1 MYSTHC
7 IKLRIMIAWPWKG
20 LKEAS
25 GWYYFICQLASP
37 YSFAIIVRCT
47 RIYSRQGWS
56 RQFFTFHN
64 PLSCFDEYLQ
74 PGSIKKYVHI
84 ITINVPVVF
93 MAQYVMILRG
103 ATSLGGA
110 LEGWALTFLGLK
122 KSRFSGPTPL
132 PMPRVMM
139 LHPSK
144 SLHTAP

>member
-103 ATSLGGA
+103 ATSLRGA
-110 LEGWALTFLGLK
+110 LERVGPENRDFFGPWNGTSEASAIWAQSYWYIMK
-122 KSRFSGPTPL
+122 YWY
-132 PMPRVMM
+132 VM
-139 LHPSK
+139 
-144 SLHTAP
+144 